1 MTREENPKSLRGS
14 ERMRR
19 PNQMMAFRNFERWCN
34 DGRWWSEYWMSAVSP
49 EPLSLLTWATWGHDV
64 ISWSLTRSL
73 GLTWRMMKLWA
84 WQWAD
89 VSCTD
94 AELTEPFLIM
104 MRLTNAYEP
113 LSTWTVVN
121 LNDWAWLWALD
132 CWAPQLLTLMVTLIT
147 WCWSPQ
153 TWPWDLMTAEDWS
166 LTVSWSA
173 WLMVLM
179 PADQDHPSE
188 VMRWAPQWRMTAWPW
203 TPWLSAWTLSL
214 DQADFGRRL
223 WPSEGG
229 TWSSDCRPFHWVLQ
243 SYDWWYSWAMSWH
256 TCRWCWLTH
265 NKEHEMPWIL
275 MVILNCPTMAWM
287 LWRSES
293 DPWLLRCAS
302 DQAHLTWGW
311 ATWSRTDP
319 LPRRTEGDLE
329 AWPLTQL
336 NMSLRDLLMMLV
348 NHDERNEPLWGRSC
362 DRWHP
367 EVTDEASNWGCDPPD
382 GSLTRGTWRTWCW
395 CQSLNSASLRMNQ

>member
-34 DGRWWSEYWMSAVSP
+34 DGRWWSDFWIRA
-49 EPLSLLTWATWGHDV
+49 EPWCHWRFWLEPREAIVDVWA
-64 ISWSLTRSL
+64 LTRSL
-73 GLTWRMMKLWA
+73 ESIDPMISSEGLTWRWSNEH
-84 WQWAD
+84 D

-104 MRLTNAYEP
+104 MRLINAYEP
-113 LSTWTVVN
+113 LSTWTVMN
-121 LNDWAWLWALD
+121 LNDWAWLWA
-132 CWAPQLLTLMVTLIT
+132 PQLLMLKVTLIT

-153 TWPWDLMTAEDWS
+153 TWPWGSMTAEDWS

-173 WLMVLM
+173 WLMELM
-179 PADQDHPSE
+179 LADQDHPSE

-214 DQADFGRRL
+214 DQADFERRL
-223 WPSEGG
+223 WPSVGD
-229 TWSSDCRPFHWVLQ
+229 TWSWDCRPFHWVLQ
-243 SYDWWYSWAMSWH
+243 SCDWWCSWAMSWH

-265 NKEHEMPWIL
+265 NKEHDSAWTLTLIL
-275 MVILNCPTMAWM
+275 KLLTKEQM

-293 DPWLLRCAS
+293 DPWMLRCED
-302 DQAHLTWGW
+302 DQVHLTWGW
-311 ATWSRTDP
+311 VTWSRTDP

-336 NMSLRDLLMMLV
+336 NMSLRNLLMMPM
-348 NHDERNEPLWGRSC
+348 NHDEHNEPLWGRSC

-367 EVTDEASNWGCDPPD
+367 EVTDEASNWGYDHLMALWHEELEEHDAEPRAWT
-382 GSLTRGTWRTWCW
+382 LHH
-395 CQSLNSASLRMNQ
+395 